1 MNAPGS
7 VGRTASEWASFR
19 RSDAGSR
26 EAGGAPDQAAKPGAE
41 PVLVH
46 PVTYT
51 AHARTAES
59 AERGSGALLD
69 VYA

>member
-1 MNAPGS
+1 MNASGI
-7 VGRTASEWASFR
+7 VGRAASDWASFR
-19 RSDAGSR
+19 RPGAGSR
-26 EAGGAPDQAAKPGAE
+26 DADGGPDQAAKPGAE

-51 AHARTAES
+51 AHARTAET
-59 AERGSGALLD
+59 AERGTGALLD